1 VILQIDNIV
10 RALTVA
16 TTCALLS
23 ACAGVVHKPLSD
35 TSRNNIRSVEM
46 RVVVLQEGPIFS
58 ARPPGVATAA
68 GGGLIPALIDASVQK
83 SRQESLVSK
92 VHSVLEAVHDY
103 DFREEYSSS
112 LNSILGDG
120 FPLKVGTLSVVPS
133 SLSREAA
140 DAAIA
145 ATKGG
150 TGLLLLISYYELEP
164 NLSALTIRTSASL
177 WSEGNPQKAY
187 SNHLIFQATSGSLD
201 LDRNTELWA
210 SENGQRL
217 REQSLLGIRETLKM
231 LVLDIGMKEVVGK
244 PNSPSSNTPTEKFSF
259 YMAGLPQQLEGILL
273 ASEPGRALVRDKAG
287 ALFSLPR

>member
-1 VILQIDNIV
+1 MSRLNSVSRLLAIAGACV
-10 RALTVA
+10 
-16 TTCALLS
+16 LLS
-23 ACAGVVHKPLSD
+23 ACASTVHKPLSD
-35 TSRNNIRSVEM
+35 ASRNNISQLEM

-58 ARPPGVATAA
+58 ARPPGVAAAA

-103 DFREEYSSS
+103 DFREEYSSNLS
-112 LNSILGDG
+112 TALQNG
-120 FPLKVGTLSVVPS
+120 FPLKVGKMSVVPS

-145 ATKGG
+145 ATKNGA
-150 TGLLLLISYYELEP
+150 GLLLLISYYELEP

-231 LVLDIGMKEVVGK
+231 LVLDLGMKEVVGK

-259 YMAGLPQQLEGILL
+259 YMAGLPQQLEGTLL
-273 ASEPGRALVRDKAG
+273 ASEPARALVRDKAG